1 MKISKFAKILF
12 LSILFATT
20 SFSQFYIPDFDADY
34 ISVNNVRMW
43 VNNYGRGSHNPDTDG
58 PGFYWSSTSDTEK
71 TLIFS
76 DGLFWIGKIDNNLY
90 SSGNYSR
97 VGVIPGTVDSDI
109 PSQATKNKFRVY
121 KIRPGWDKLPAS
133 PRRDELE
140 NDFNEWPADIGAPYF
155 DLNNDGKYNPE
166 FDKPQIYGDEMLWMV
181 FHDNYPMFNFYPGE
195 FLFKIGMEIH
205 STVYAFKSRNL
216 LWDVMF
222 KKYKLI
228 NKGTQTVDSM
238 YFSYFSDPDIGDS
251 NDDYVGSDS
260 VLSLAYAY
268 NASSTDGIYGSHPP
282 AVGYALLQGPVV
294 KSSINDSAFVDN
306 KIIAGYKNLNAT
318 SFNFFIPN
326 VWYPGGQIDP
336 VMWKYWNFVKGL
348 LWDGTPS
355 VDPHLGTPTKF
366 PLSGDPYRQTGWY
379 EGAGWQGGPSPEDRR
394 MMLNCGPFTMAPGDT
409 QEVVY
414 AIFAGQGL
422 SNTASVEELKK
433 MVPRLQY
440 FHKNYSPPV
449 PEIKEEKKQL
459 DFKMTQNYPNPFNSQ
474 TAIHYQIP
482 LESRVIIKVYDVLGN
497 EVALLKNELQK
508 PGDYQTIFNAE
519 NLASGIYI
527 LNISAREFFSSRKM
541 ILLR

>member
-20 SFSQFYIPDFDADY
+20 SFSQFYIPGFDADY

-43 VNNYGRGSHNPDTDG
+43 VDNYGEGSHNPYTYG
-58 PGFYWSSTSDTEK
+58 PGFYWPYPSDTVK
-71 TLIFS
+71 TLIYS
-76 DGLFWIGKIDNNLY
+76 DGLFWMGKIDNAFY
-90 SSGNYSR
+90 SSGNFRYI
-97 VGVIPGTVDSDI
+97 GVIPGTVDSDI

-121 KIRPGWDKLPAS
+121 KVRPGWDKLPAS

-140 NDFNEWPADIGAPYF
+140 KDFKEWPADIGAPYF

-166 FDKPQIYGDEMLWMV
+166 FDKPQIYGDEMLWYV
-181 FHDNYPMFNFYPGE
+181 FHDGVPIMGG
-195 FLFKIGMEIH
+195 LFTANIEVQV
-205 STVYAFKSRNL
+205 TVYAFRRDNL
-216 LWDVMF
+216 LKDVIF
-222 KKYKLI
+222 KKYKII
-228 NKGTQTVDSM
+228 NKGISLIDSM
-238 YFSYFSDPDIGDS
+238 FFSYYSDPEVGDPS
-251 NDDYVGSDS
+251 DDYVGCDS
-260 VLSLAYAY
+260 SLSLTYSY
-268 NASSTDGIYGSHPP
+268 NSIASDWFYGSPPP
-282 AVGYALLQGPVV
+282 AVGYALLQGPIAE
-294 KSSINDSAFVDN
+294 SIGDSAFYN
-306 KIIAGYKNLNAT
+306 NRIIKNYKNLKQT
-318 SFNFFIPN
+318 SFTFFTEVYLDGHYLWPFFTAHN
-326 VWYPGGQIDP
+326 
-336 VMWKYWNFVKGL
+336 YWNFVRGL
-348 LWDGTPS
+348 DSTGIHYI
-355 VDPHLGTPTKF
+355 DPHSNKPTKF
-366 PLSGDPYRQTGWY
+366 PLNGDPYRQTGWY
-379 EGAGWQGGPSPEDRR
+379 EGEGWEGTPPSWRNRR
-394 MMLNCGPFTMAPGDT
+394 MLLNSGPFTMAPGDT

-440 FHKNYSPPV
+440 FHKNYSPLV

-508 PGDYQTIFNAE
+508 PGDYQTVFNAN